1 MFIEVPKLGDLSWK
15 SRRWTCQN
23 TNSFLTSNGPIGPR
37 WNCSLFPLMSLDRFL
52 SSMFEGSFPDPG
64 IGEIV
69 ISCNSHLDR
78 SRWSNTQFIRALGW
92 PPCPQ
97 PATLTHEHWCAA
109 KKMETK
115 NSQYMCFFLC
125 VCETSEVSEIQK
137 IDHPGKRKIH
147 ENPIFS
153 YMNLLVTFRNPAKM
167 AGSAEW
173 SPRFPFEAWI
183 CAQSA
188 AGSSLEL
195 EVETPW
201 NWPKMREN
209 DVKSMG

>member
-115 NSQYMCFFLC
+115 NSQYMCFFC
-125 VCETSEVSEIQK
+125 VCVKLPKFPKYKKSIILGSGKSMKILYKSYIFLHELAGYFQKPSKNGWFRRMVSPVPVWGVDLRTVSCWEQ
-137 IDHPGKRKIH
+137 PGVGSG
-147 ENPIFS
+147 NP
-153 YMNLLVTFRNPAKM
+153 
-167 AGSAEW
+167 
-173 SPRFPFEAWI
+173 
-183 CAQSA
+183 
-188 AGSSLEL
+188 LEL
-195 EVETPW
+195 AKDEGKW
-201 NWPKMREN
+201 C
-209 DVKSMG
+209 

>member
-115 NSQYMCFFLC
+115 NSQYMCFFFLC

-147 ENPIFS
+147 ENPI
-153 YMNLLVTFRNPAKM
+153 
-167 AGSAEW
+167 
-173 SPRFPFEAWI
+173 
-183 CAQSA
+183 
-188 AGSSLEL
+188 
-195 EVETPW
+195 
-201 NWPKMREN
+201 
-209 DVKSMG
+209 